1 MYYFLENKKK
11 QIYLKQIISNIK
23 QNNHSYNARWMKEHR
38 YKMYDK
44 EVWFAIFSHEKYFSF
59 FKMLARICK
68 AMTFSRRLKYKWKGN
83 RWSVAIVAAEKSSA
97 FARELPVIHY
107 IHVINANAGWASV
120 SESLYNS
127 CNITTCVTRLLAL
140 VTRLRM
146 AHFIVLLSRA
156 PLSSPLFTLAFSHPS
171 LEGLKCSQGKD
182 IYQIKNIHVNVYSI
196 LFSD

>member
-1 MYYFLENKKK
+1 MIVIVILLQKAKNA
-11 QIYLKQIISNIK
+11 IYLKQIQHMK
-23 QNNHSYNARWMKEHR
+23 QNNHLYNAEWKSIGI
-38 YKMYDK
+38 KCTTK
-44 EVWFAIFSHEKYFSF
+44 KWFAIFFHEKDSSF

-107 IHVINANAGWASV
+107 IHVINANAGWASIP
-120 SESLYNS
+120 ESLYNS

-146 AHFIVLLSRA
+146 THFGVLLSRA
-156 PLSSPLFTLAFSHPS
+156 PLSSPLFTLAFSHHP

-182 IYQIKNIHVNVYSI
+182 MSSKKYSCKCI
-196 LFSD
+196 P

>member
-1 MYYFLENKKK
+1 MLAGWKS
-11 QIYLKQIISNIK
+11 IGIK
-23 QNNHSYNARWMKEHR
+23 CTTTK
-38 YKMYDK
+38 
-44 EVWFAIFSHEKYFSF
+44 WFAIFSHEKDFSF

-107 IHVINANAGWASV
+107 IHVINANAGWVSV
-120 SESLYNS
+120 PESLYNS

-156 PLSSPLFTLAFSHPS
+156 PLSSPLFTLACFFSFFLRRPKM
-171 LEGLKCSQGKD
+171 LAREGYISSKKYSCKC
-182 IYQIKNIHVNVYSI
+182 IP
-196 LFSD
+196 